1 MILFAIKTELISFIY
16 SIHCIRTDYGR
27 YPAETI
33 MQSAFLRAASK
44 AHEQLVDHDEADWD
58 LMGSLTE
65 ELTNEV
71 RRLT

>member
-1 MILFAIKTELISFIY
+1 
-16 SIHCIRTDYGR
+16 
-27 YPAETI
+27 

-44 AHEQLVDHDEADWD
+44 AHMQLVDHDEADWD